1 MVVHTSCEVWFE
13 QKAIILV
20 AGTLYSFGQS
30 YLQVVRSVKLLM
42 ATLNLAMGYNRL
54 ADAIREDVD
63 EEALVHG
70 EEEAIFQEDAI
81 GNENESGE
89 DIGPEE
95 EQIIIPVPVE
105 RYPQRI

>member
-1 MVVHTSCEVWFE
+1 MVEE
-13 QKAIILV
+13 EDEEE
-20 AGTLYSFGQS
+20 G
-30 YLQVVRSVKLLM
+30 
-42 ATLNLAMGYNRL
+42 AMIQE
-54 ADAIREDVD
+54 DAIREDVD

-70 EEEAIFQEDAI
+70 EEEAIFQENAI